1 MSPNYRTIKA
11 FPLSTQ
17 ASFEADCLWKE
28 TAGEYP
34 RVREKRKG
42 EQNVKTAQLKSSK
55 KSVAIWGVTAS
66 LLLVAT
72 ILPAAN
78 ALEISLPSVVE
89 VEAISSSAI
98 IENSDATAS
107 LLADEDLAATASGA
121 IFSSDLALVSSVSR
135 QVELARSPL
144 GAKKVAKSIL
154 LNEYGFSE
162 KEYKCLNSLWTKES
176 NWNYKARNKN
186 SGAHG
191 IPQALPASKMNV
203 VSTDW
208 RTNPVTQI
216 RWGLRYISIRYETPC
231 KALAKHKRSNYY

>member
-1 MSPNYRTIKA
+1 M
-11 FPLSTQ
+11 
-17 ASFEADCLWKE
+17 E
-28 TAGEYP
+28 
-34 RVREKRKG
+34 G
-42 EQNVKTAQLKSSK
+42 EQIVKTALLQSSK
-55 KSVAIWGVTAS
+55 KSVAIWGATAS

-72 ILPAAN
+72 ILPAAS
-78 ALEISLPSVVE
+78 ALEIAAPSTVE
-89 VEAISSSAI
+89 LDSTKGAAIVEPA
-98 IENSDATAS
+98 ATAAS
-107 LLADEDLAATASGA
+107 IFSEDDLAATASGA
-121 IFSSDLALVSSVSR
+121 IFSSDLALVSSASR
-135 QVELARSPL
+135 QVELARTPL

-162 KEYKCLNSLWTKES
+162 KEYKCLNSLWNKES
-176 NWNYKARNKN
+176 HWNYKARNKN

-191 IPQALPASKMNV
+191 IAQALPASKMNV

>member
-1 MSPNYRTIKA
+1 M
-11 FPLSTQ
+11 
-17 ASFEADCLWKE
+17 
-28 TAGEYP
+28 
-34 RVREKRKG
+34 
-42 EQNVKTAQLKSSK
+42 KTALLKRSK

-72 ILPAAN
+72 ILPAAS
-78 ALEISLPSVVE
+78 ALETTLPSTLEQDSAKSAAVVE
-89 VEAISSSAI
+89 PDQAAV
-98 IENSDATAS
+98 S
-107 LLADEDLAATASGA
+107 LLAEDDLAATASGA

-135 QVELARSPL
+135 QVELARTPL

-162 KEYKCLNSLWTKES
+162 KEYKCLNRLWTKES
-176 NWNYKARNKN
+176 HWNYKARNKN

-191 IPQALPASKMNV
+191 IAQALPASKMNV

>member
-1 MSPNYRTIKA
+1 M
-11 FPLSTQ
+11 
-17 ASFEADCLWKE
+17 E
-28 TAGEYP
+28 
-34 RVREKRKG
+34 G
-42 EQNVKTAQLKSSK
+42 EQTVKTTTLRSSK
-55 KSVAIWGVTAS
+55 KLVAIWGVATS
-66 LLLVAT
+66 VLLVAT

-78 ALEISLPSVVE
+78 ALETALPSAIE
-89 VEAISSSAI
+89 IEATQSSAI
-98 IENSDATAS
+98 VEPTDSTAA
-107 LLADEDLAATASGA
+107 LLAEDDLSATASGA

-135 QVELARSPL
+135 QVELARTPL

-154 LNEYGFSE
+154 LDEYGFSE

>member
-1 MSPNYRTIKA
+1 MKSA
-11 FPLSTQ
+11 L
-17 ASFEADCLWKE
+17 
-28 TAGEYP
+28 
-34 RVREKRKG
+34 
-42 EQNVKTAQLKSSK
+42 LKSSK
-55 KSVAIWGVTAS
+55 KSVAIWGVSAS

-72 ILPAAN
+72 LLPAAS
-78 ALEISLPSVVE
+78 ALEISTPSTLE
-89 VEAISSSAI
+89 QDSTKSAAI
-98 IENSDATAS
+98 IEPDEAS
-107 LLADEDLAATASGA
+107 VSLFAEDDLAATASGA

-135 QVELARSPL
+135 QVELARTPL

-162 KEYKCLNSLWTKES
+162 KEYKCLNRLWTKES
-176 NWNYKARNKN
+176 HWNYKARNKI

-203 VSTDW
+203 ISTDW

>member
-1 MSPNYRTIKA
+1 M
-11 FPLSTQ
+11 
-17 ASFEADCLWKE
+17 
-28 TAGEYP
+28 
-34 RVREKRKG
+34 
-42 EQNVKTAQLKSSK
+42 KTAQQKSSK

-78 ALEISLPSVVE
+78 ALEISVPTVVDIEAAKVAAIVDPGESSVSV
-89 VEAISSSAI
+89 
-98 IENSDATAS
+98 
-107 LLADEDLAATASGA
+107 LAEDDLAATASGA
-121 IFSSDLALVSSVSR
+121 IFSSELALVSSVSR

-176 NWNYKARNKN
+176 HWNYKARNKS

-191 IPQALPASKMNV
+191 IAQALPASKMNV

>member
-1 MSPNYRTIKA
+1 MKSA
-11 FPLSTQ
+11 L
-17 ASFEADCLWKE
+17 
-28 TAGEYP
+28 
-34 RVREKRKG
+34 
-42 EQNVKTAQLKSSK
+42 LKSSK
-55 KSVAIWGVTAS
+55 KSVAIWGVSAS

-72 ILPAAN
+72 LLPAAS
-78 ALEISLPSVVE
+78 ALEISLPSTLE
-89 VEAISSSAI
+89 QDSTKSAAI
-98 IENSDATAS
+98 IEPDEAS
-107 LLADEDLAATASGA
+107 VSLFAEDDLAATASGA

-135 QVELARSPL
+135 QVELARTPL

-162 KEYKCLNSLWTKES
+162 KEYKCLNRLWTKES
-176 NWNYKARNKN
+176 HWNYKARNKI

-203 VSTDW
+203 ISTDW

>member
-1 MSPNYRTIKA
+1 MKSA
-11 FPLSTQ
+11 L
-17 ASFEADCLWKE
+17 
-28 TAGEYP
+28 
-34 RVREKRKG
+34 
-42 EQNVKTAQLKSSK
+42 LKSSK
-55 KSVAIWGVTAS
+55 KSVAIWVVSAS

-72 ILPAAN
+72 ILPAAS
-78 ALEISLPSVVE
+78 ALEISVPSTLE
-89 VEAISSSAI
+89 QDSPKTAAI
-98 IENSDATAS
+98 IEPDEAS
-107 LLADEDLAATASGA
+107 VSLFAEDDLAATASGA

-135 QVELARSPL
+135 QVEMARTPL

-176 NWNYKARNKN
+176 HWNYKARNKS

-191 IPQALPASKMNV
+191 IAQALPASKMNV

>member
-1 MSPNYRTIKA
+1 M
-11 FPLSTQ
+11 
-17 ASFEADCLWKE
+17 E
-28 TAGEYP
+28 
-34 RVREKRKG
+34 G
-42 EQNVKTAQLKSSK
+42 EQTVKSAMIKSSK
-55 KSVAIWGVTAS
+55 KLVAIWAVTTS
-66 LLLVAT
+66 VLLVAT

-78 ALEISLPSVVE
+78 ALETALPSTME
-89 VEAISSSAI
+89 IEATSSSAI
-98 IENSDATAS
+98 VEPSVSTAP
-107 LLADEDLAATASGA
+107 LVAEDDLSATASGA
-121 IFSSDLALVSSVSR
+121 IFSSDLALVSTVSR
-135 QVELARSPL
+135 QVELARTPL

-154 LNEYGFSE
+154 LDEYGFSE

>member
-1 MSPNYRTIKA
+1 MKSA
-11 FPLSTQ
+11 L
-17 ASFEADCLWKE
+17 
-28 TAGEYP
+28 
-34 RVREKRKG
+34 
-42 EQNVKTAQLKSSK
+42 LKSSK
-55 KSVAIWGVTAS
+55 KSVAIWGVSAS

-72 ILPAAN
+72 LLPAAN
-78 ALEISLPSVVE
+78 ALEISTPSTLEQDSPVS
-89 VEAISSSAI
+89 AAI
-98 IENSDATAS
+98 IGPDEAS
-107 LLADEDLAATASGA
+107 VSLFAEDDLAATASGA

-135 QVELARSPL
+135 QVELARTPL

-162 KEYKCLNSLWTKES
+162 KEYKCLNRLWTKES
-176 NWNYKARNKN
+176 HWNYKARNKS

-203 VSTDW
+203 ISTDW

>member
-1 MSPNYRTIKA
+1 MKSA
-11 FPLSTQ
+11 L
-17 ASFEADCLWKE
+17 
-28 TAGEYP
+28 
-34 RVREKRKG
+34 
-42 EQNVKTAQLKSSK
+42 LKSSK

-78 ALEISLPSVVE
+78 ALEIAVPLAVE
-89 VEAISSSAI
+89 IETSKGAAIVEPGESA
-98 IENSDATAS
+98 AS
-107 LLADEDLAATASGA
+107 LFADDDLAATASGA
-121 IFSSDLALVSSVSR
+121 IFSSDLALVSSASR

-154 LNEYGFSE
+154 LDEYGFSE

-176 NWNYKARNKN
+176 HWNYKARNKN

-191 IPQALPASKMNV
+191 IAQALPASKMNV

>member
-1 MSPNYRTIKA
+1 M
-11 FPLSTQ
+11 
-17 ASFEADCLWKE
+17 E
-28 TAGEYP
+28 
-34 RVREKRKG
+34 G
-42 EQNVKTAQLKSSK
+42 EQNVKTAVLKSSK

-78 ALEISLPSVVE
+78 ALEIAVPSMVE
-89 VEAISSSAI
+89 IETAASSAI
-98 IENSDATAS
+98 VEPTDSTAA
-107 LLADEDLAATASGA
+107 LLAEDDLAATASGA

-135 QVELARSPL
+135 QVELARTPL

-176 NWNYKARNKN
+176 HWNYKARNKN

-191 IPQALPASKMNV
+191 IAQALPASKMNV

>member
-1 MSPNYRTIKA
+1 MKSA
-11 FPLSTQ
+11 L
-17 ASFEADCLWKE
+17 
-28 TAGEYP
+28 
-34 RVREKRKG
+34 
-42 EQNVKTAQLKSSK
+42 LKSSK
-55 KSVAIWGVTAS
+55 KSVAIWGVSAS

-72 ILPAAN
+72 LLPAAS
-78 ALEISLPSVVE
+78 ALEISTPSTLE
-89 VEAISSSAI
+89 QDSPMSAAI
-98 IENSDATAS
+98 IEPDEAS
-107 LLADEDLAATASGA
+107 VSLFAEDDLAATASGA
-121 IFSSDLALVSSVSR
+121 IFSSDLALVSSASR

-162 KEYKCLNSLWTKES
+162 KEYKCLNRLWTKES
-176 NWNYKARNKN
+176 HWNYKARNKI

-203 VSTDW
+203 ISTDW

>member
-34 RVREKRKG
+34 RVRDKWKG
-42 EQNVKTAQLKSSK
+42 EQIVKSALLKSSK
-55 KSVAIWGVTAS
+55 KSVAIWMVSAS

-78 ALEISLPSVVE
+78 ALEISVPSTVE
-89 VEAISSSAI
+89 IEAAKVAAIVDPGESSVSV
-98 IENSDATAS
+98 
-107 LLADEDLAATASGA
+107 LAEDDLAATASGA

-135 QVELARSPL
+135 QVEMARTPL

-176 NWNYKARNKN
+176 HWNYKARNKS

-191 IPQALPASKMNV
+191 IAQALPASKMNV

>member
-1 MSPNYRTIKA
+1 M
-11 FPLSTQ
+11 
-17 ASFEADCLWKE
+17 E
-28 TAGEYP
+28 
-34 RVREKRKG
+34 G
-42 EQNVKTAQLKSSK
+42 EQIVKSAIVKSSK
-55 KSVAIWGVTAS
+55 KSVAIWGVSAS

-72 ILPAAN
+72 ILPAAS
-78 ALEISLPSVVE
+78 ALETSLPSTLE
-89 VEAISSSAI
+89 QDSTRTAAI
-98 IENSDATAS
+98 IEPDEAS
-107 LLADEDLAATASGA
+107 VSLFAEDDLAATASGA

-135 QVELARSPL
+135 QVELARTPV

-176 NWNYKARNKN
+176 HWNYKARNKS

-191 IPQALPASKMNV
+191 IAQALPASKMNV

>member
-1 MSPNYRTIKA
+1 M
-11 FPLSTQ
+11 
-17 ASFEADCLWKE
+17 E
-28 TAGEYP
+28 
-34 RVREKRKG
+34 G
-42 EQNVKTAQLKSSK
+42 EQNVKTALLKSSK

-72 ILPAAN
+72 ILPAAS
-78 ALEISLPSVVE
+78 ALEIAVPVTAEQDSPKSAAILEPDAASVSLFAE
-89 VEAISSSAI
+89 
-98 IENSDATAS
+98 D
-107 LLADEDLAATASGA
+107 DLAATASGA
-121 IFSSDLALVSSVSR
+121 IFSSDLAMVSSVSR
-135 QVELARSPL
+135 QVELARTPL

-176 NWNYKARNKN
+176 HWNYKARNKS

-191 IPQALPASKMNV
+191 IAQALPASKMNV

>member
-1 MSPNYRTIKA
+1 M
-11 FPLSTQ
+11 
-17 ASFEADCLWKE
+17 E
-28 TAGEYP
+28 
-34 RVREKRKG
+34 G
-42 EQNVKTAQLKSSK
+42 EQNVKAAVLKSSK

-78 ALEISLPSVVE
+78 ALEMEVPSMAE
-89 VEAISSSAI
+89 IETAASSAI
-98 IENSDATAS
+98 VEPTDSTAA
-107 LLADEDLAATASGA
+107 LLAEDDLAATASGA

-135 QVELARSPL
+135 QVELARTPM

-176 NWNYKARNKN
+176 HWNYKARNKS

-203 VSTDW
+203 ISTDW

>member
-1 MSPNYRTIKA
+1 
-11 FPLSTQ
+11 
-17 ASFEADCLWKE
+17 
-28 TAGEYP
+28 
-34 RVREKRKG
+34 
-42 EQNVKTAQLKSSK
+42 VKSALLKSSK
-55 KSVAIWGVTAS
+55 KSVAIWGVSAS

-72 ILPAAN
+72 LLPAAS
-78 ALEISLPSVVE
+78 ALEISLPSTLE
-89 VEAISSSAI
+89 QDSTKSAAI
-98 IENSDATAS
+98 IEPDEAS
-107 LLADEDLAATASGA
+107 VSLFAEDDLAATASGA

-135 QVELARSPL
+135 QVELARTPL

-162 KEYKCLNSLWTKES
+162 KEYKCLNRLWTKES
-176 NWNYKARNKN
+176 HWNYKARNKS

-191 IPQALPASKMNV
+191 IAQALPASKMNV

>member
-1 MSPNYRTIKA
+1 M
-11 FPLSTQ
+11 
-17 ASFEADCLWKE
+17 
-28 TAGEYP
+28 
-34 RVREKRKG
+34 
-42 EQNVKTAQLKSSK
+42 KTTTLRSSK
-55 KSVAIWGVTAS
+55 KLVAIWGVATS
-66 LLLVAT
+66 VLLVAT

-78 ALEISLPSVVE
+78 ALETALPSAIE
-89 VEAISSSAI
+89 IEAAQSSAI
-98 IENSDATAS
+98 VEPTDSTAS
-107 LLADEDLAATASGA
+107 LLAEDDLSATASGA

-135 QVELARSPL
+135 QVELARTPL

-154 LNEYGFSE
+154 LDEYGFSE

>member
-1 MSPNYRTIKA
+1 MKSA
-11 FPLSTQ
+11 L
-17 ASFEADCLWKE
+17 
-28 TAGEYP
+28 
-34 RVREKRKG
+34 
-42 EQNVKTAQLKSSK
+42 LKSSK
-55 KSVAIWGVTAS
+55 KSAAIWGVSAS

-72 ILPAAN
+72 LLPAAS
-78 ALEISLPSVVE
+78 ALEISTPSTLE
-89 VEAISSSAI
+89 QDSTKSAAI
-98 IENSDATAS
+98 IEPDEAS
-107 LLADEDLAATASGA
+107 VSLFAEDDLAATASGA

-135 QVELARSPL
+135 QVELARTPL

-162 KEYKCLNSLWTKES
+162 KEYKCLNRLWTKES
-176 NWNYKARNKN
+176 HWNYKARNKI

-203 VSTDW
+203 ISTDW

>member
-1 MSPNYRTIKA
+1 M
-11 FPLSTQ
+11 
-17 ASFEADCLWKE
+17 E
-28 TAGEYP
+28 
-34 RVREKRKG
+34 G
-42 EQNVKTAQLKSSK
+42 EQNVKTTLLKSSK
-55 KSVAIWGVTAS
+55 KSVALWGVTAS
-66 LLLVAT
+66 VLLVAT

-78 ALEISLPSVVE
+78 ALEIAVPTSLEIEVSTSSVVTE
-89 VEAISSSAI
+89 PGQTTV
-98 IENSDATAS
+98 S
-107 LLADEDLAATASGA
+107 LLAEDDLAATASGA
-121 IFSSDLALVSSVSR
+121 IFSSELALVSSVSR
-135 QVELARSPL
+135 QVELARTPI

-176 NWNYKARNKN
+176 HWNYKARNKN

-191 IPQALPASKMNV
+191 IAQALPASKMNV

>member
-1 MSPNYRTIKA
+1 MKSA
-11 FPLSTQ
+11 L
-17 ASFEADCLWKE
+17 
-28 TAGEYP
+28 
-34 RVREKRKG
+34 
-42 EQNVKTAQLKSSK
+42 LKSSK
-55 KSVAIWGVTAS
+55 KSVAIWGVSAS

-72 ILPAAN
+72 ILPAAS
-78 ALEISLPSVVE
+78 ALETTLPSTLEQDSTKSTAVVE
-89 VEAISSSAI
+89 PDQAAV
-98 IENSDATAS
+98 S
-107 LLADEDLAATASGA
+107 LLAEDDLAATASGA

-135 QVELARSPL
+135 QVELARTPL

-176 NWNYKARNKN
+176 HWNYKARNKN

-191 IPQALPASKMNV
+191 IAQALPASKMNV